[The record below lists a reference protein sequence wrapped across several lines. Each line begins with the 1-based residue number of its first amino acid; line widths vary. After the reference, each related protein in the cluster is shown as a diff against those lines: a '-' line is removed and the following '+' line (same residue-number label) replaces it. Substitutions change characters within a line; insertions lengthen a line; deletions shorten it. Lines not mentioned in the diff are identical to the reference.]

1 MEGVKKKDMGM
12 GEGEGRKWE
21 NYTFFKLKRK
31 YVKAELAKILRL

>member
-31 YVKAELAKILRL
+31 CQGRASKKY